1 MLRAML
7 NIAHVSTH
15 IMNMDLGEHKRT
27 VASTYIQ
34 LFLIICGIYGC
45 WRTLV
50 NGELAERGGFE
61 PPKRIV
67 SV

>member
-7 NIAHVSTH
+7 NITHVSTH
-15 IMNMDLGEHKRT
+15 IINMDLGERKRT

-34 LFLIICGIYGC
+34 LFLIICGIYGY

-50 NGELAERGGFE
+50 NRELAEGE
-61 PPKRIV
+61 SAIYVVNILK
-67 SV
+67 